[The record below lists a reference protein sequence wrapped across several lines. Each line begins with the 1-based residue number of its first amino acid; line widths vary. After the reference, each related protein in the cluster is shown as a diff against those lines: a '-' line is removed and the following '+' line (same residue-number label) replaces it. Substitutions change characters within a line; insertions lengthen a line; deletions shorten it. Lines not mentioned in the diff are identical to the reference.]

1 MEIKSKKCSKCG
13 QTNETTNSY
22 CIECSREY
30 YKLYRLRKK
39 DPNINIEGLHNFIE
53 KIKRQA
59 YYIDF
64 FDMSNIIFF
73 YNIITYDIH
82 EYDKYKSGKQI
93 KLMWDRI
100 IKFYNNKKIYKIKK

>member
-1 MEIKSKKCSKCG
+1 MEIKSRNCSKCG
-13 QTNETTNSY
+13 EDNNSRNSY
-22 CIECSREY
+22 CKKCASSY

-39 DPNINIEGLHNFIE
+39 DPNINIEGLHSFIE

-64 FDMSNIIFF
+64 YDISNIIFF
-73 YNIITYDIH
+73 YSIITADIH

-100 IKFYNNKKIYKIKK
+100 VKFYNNKKYIK

>member
-1 MEIKSKKCSKCG
+1 MKKCSKCKEPND
-13 QTNETTNSY
+13 TNNSY
-22 CIECSREY
+22 CKSCSSEY

-53 KIKRQA
+53 KIKRNA

-64 FDMSNIIFF
+64 YDISIIIFF
-73 YNIITYDIH
+73 YSIITYDIH
-82 EYDKYKSGKQI
+82 EYDRYKGGKQI

-100 IKFYNNKKIYKIKK
+100 IKFYNNKKYIKKNKL

>member
-1 MEIKSKKCSKCG
+1 METKNKKCPKCNNSIDTYNG
-13 QTNETTNSY
+13 SY
-22 CIECSREY
+22 CKKCASEY

-39 DPNINIEGLHNFIE
+39 DPNINIDGLHSFIE
-53 KIKRQA
+53 KIKRSA

-64 FDMSNIIFF
+64 YDISNIIFF

-82 EYDKYKSGKQI
+82 ELDKYNSGKQI

-100 IKFYNNKKIYKIKK
+100 IKFYNNKKYIK

>member
-13 QTNETTNSY
+13 ELNNSSNSY
-22 CIECSREY
+22 CSKCAREY

-39 DPNINIEGLHNFIE
+39 DPNINIEGLQHFIQ

-59 YYIDF
+59 LYVDF
-64 FDMSNIIFF
+64 YDISNIIFF
-73 YNIITYDIH
+73 YTIITYDIH

-100 IKFYNNKKIYKIKK
+100 IKFYNNKKYIKK